1 MAYMIDLRVLEL
13 LCSRICHDLIS
24 PVTAI
29 NNGMELLDDD
39 PGDMLEDIRDLLM
52 NSASEGSGK
61 LQYFRLAY
69 GLGGDPD
76 GETGIGTAADLTVR
90 LEKHEKSSIIW
101 PDDRER
107 MLPRLT
113 IKAAMNMVLM
123 AIEALPRGDRIVV
136 SFENG
141 GIQVLATGRGARIEE
156 NSLLALPPGTPVET
170 LTPRSIQT
178 YFTGQVV
185 AAAGGV
191 LTVDTGVSDQV
202 TLKVTF
208 AAR

>member
-1 MAYMIDLRVLEL
+1 MSYMIDIRVLEL

-52 NSASEGSGK
+52 NSASEGAGK

-76 GETGIGTAADLTVR
+76 GEIGIGSAADLTVR
-90 LEKHEKSSIIW
+90 LEKHEKSSVTW
-101 PDDRER
+101 PADRER

-123 AIEALPRGDRIVV
+123 GIEALPRGGNITV
-136 SFENG
+136 SFDNN
-141 GIQVLATGRGARIEE
+141 GIQVIATGQGGRIEAE
-156 NSLLALPPGTPVET
+156 SLKTLDPGTAIDFV
-170 LTPRSIQT
+170 TPRSIQT

-185 AAAGGV
+185 AAAGGT
-191 LTVDTGVSDQV
+191 LNVDTSEADTVKLLV
-202 TLKVTF
+202 EFTV
-208 AAR
+208 

>member
-1 MAYMIDLRVLEL
+1 MSYMIDIRVLEL

-39 PGDMLEDIRDLLM
+39 PGDMLDDIRDLLM
-52 NSASEGSGK
+52 NSASEGAGK

-76 GETGIGTAADLTVR
+76 GEIGIGSAADLTLR
-90 LEKHEKSSIIW
+90 LEKHEKSSITW
-101 PDDRER
+101 PADRER

-113 IKAAMNMVLM
+113 IKSAMNMVLM
-123 AIEALPRGDRIVV
+123 GIEALPRGGAITV
-136 SFENG
+136 SFDDNG
-141 GIQVLATGRGARIEE
+141 IRVVATGQGGRIEE
-156 NSLLALPPGTPVET
+156 ESLKTLDPGTSIDSV
-170 LTPRSIQT
+170 TPRSIQT

-185 AAAGGV
+185 AAAGAT
-191 LTVDTGVSDQV
+191 LNVDTSSTDTVKLEAKFTV
-202 TLKVTF
+202 
-208 AAR
+208 

>member
-1 MAYMIDLRVLEL
+1 MIDIRVLEL

-39 PGDMLEDIRDLLM
+39 PGDMLDDIRDLLM
-52 NSASEGSGK
+52 NSASEGAGK

-76 GETGIGTAADLTVR
+76 GEIGIGSAADLTLR
-90 LEKHEKSSIIW
+90 LEKHEKSSITW
-101 PDDRER
+101 PADRER

-113 IKAAMNMVLM
+113 IKSAMNMVLM
-123 AIEALPRGDRIVV
+123 GIEALPRGGAITV
-136 SFENG
+136 SFDDNG
-141 GIQVLATGRGARIEE
+141 IRVVATGQGGRIEE
-156 NSLLALPPGTPVET
+156 ESLKTLDPGTSIDSV
-170 LTPRSIQT
+170 TPRSIQT

-185 AAAGGV
+185 AAAGAT
-191 LTVDTGVSDQV
+191 LNVDTSSTDTVKLEAKFTV
-202 TLKVTF
+202 
-208 AAR
+208 

>member
-1 MAYMIDLRVLEL
+1 MSYMIDIRVLEL

-39 PGDMLEDIRDLLM
+39 PGDMLDDIRDLLM
-52 NSASEGSGK
+52 NSASEGAGK

-76 GETGIGTAADLTVR
+76 GEIGIGSAADLTVR
-90 LEKHEKSSIIW
+90 LEKHEKSSITW
-101 PDDRER
+101 PADRER

-123 AIEALPRGDRIVV
+123 GIEALPRGGGITVTFND
-136 SFENG
+136 N
-141 GIQVLATGRGARIEE
+141 GIQVIATGQGGRIEAE
-156 NSLLALPPGTPVET
+156 SLKTLEPGTSVESV
-170 LTPRSIQT
+170 TPRSIQT
-178 YFTGQVV
+178 FFTGQVV
-185 AAAGGV
+185 AAAGGT
-191 LTVDTGVSDQV
+191 LAVDTSAEDTVKLLVEFTG
-202 TLKVTF
+202 
-208 AAR
+208 

>member
-1 MAYMIDLRVLEL
+1 MSYMIDIRVLEL

-39 PGDMLEDIRDLLM
+39 PGDMLNDIRDLLM
-52 NSASEGSGK
+52 NSASEGAGK

-76 GETGIGTAADLTVR
+76 GDIGIGSAADLTVR
-90 LEKHEKSSIIW
+90 LEKHEKSSIAW
-101 PDDRER
+101 PADRER

-123 AIEALPRGDRIVV
+123 GIEALPRGGEITV
-136 SFENG
+136 SFDDD
-141 GIQVLATGRGARIEE
+141 GIQVIATGQGGRIEE
-156 NSLLALPPGTPVET
+156 ESLKT
-170 LTPRSIQT
+170 LDPDTHIESVTPRSIQT

-185 AAAGGV
+185 GAAGGT
-191 LTVDTGVSDQV
+191 LSVDTSDPDTV
-202 TLKVTF
+202 RLIVNFRK
-208 AAR
+208 

>member
-1 MAYMIDLRVLEL
+1 MSYMIDLRVLEL

-39 PGDMLEDIRDLLM
+39 PGDMLDDIRDLLM
-52 NSASEGSGK
+52 NSASEGAGK

-76 GETGIGTAADLTVR
+76 GEIGIGNAADLSVR
-90 LEKHEKSSIIW
+90 LEKHEKSSITW
-101 PDDRER
+101 PAERER

-113 IKAAMNMVLM
+113 IKSAMNLVLM
-123 AIEALPRGDRIVV
+123 GIEALPRGGEITV
-136 SFENG
+136 SFDDG
-141 GIQVLATGRGARIEE
+141 GIQVLAAGQGARVEE
-156 NSLLALPPGTPVET
+156 DSLKTLAEGASVDSV
-170 LTPRSIQT
+170 TPRSIQT

-185 AAAGGV
+185 AAAGGTLNIDAGETDKV
-191 LTVDTGVSDQV
+191 KFSVDLRG
-202 TLKVTF
+202 
-208 AAR
+208 

>member
-1 MAYMIDLRVLEL
+1 MSYMIDLRVLEL

-39 PGDMLEDIRDLLM
+39 PGDMLNDIRDLLM
-52 NSASEGSGK
+52 NSASEGAGK

-76 GETGIGTAADLTVR
+76 GEIGIGNAADLTVR
-90 LEKHEKSSIIW
+90 LEKHEKSTISW
-101 PDDRER
+101 PADRER

-113 IKAAMNMVLM
+113 IKSAMNMVLM
-123 AIEALPRGDRIVV
+123 AIEALPRGGEITVT
-136 SFENG
+136 FENG
-141 GIQVLATGRGARIEE
+141 DVQVTAAGQGARIEE
-156 NSLLALPPGTPVET
+156 DSLKTLSDDATVEIV
-170 LTPRSIQT
+170 TPRSIQT

-185 AAAGGV
+185 AAAGGT
-191 LTVDTGVSDQV
+191 LRVDASETD
-202 TLKVTF
+202 KVKF
-208 AAR
+208 SAELAV